1 MNSLKKWIRDIFG
14 FSGNEIN
21 GFLILIPL
29 MVILIFS
36 EPIYSSFI
44 AHTERN
50 DDQDKIVLDSL
61 LSLLKNDQPAP
72 TQPGS
77 QRFHSFPFNPNTA
90 PLDTL
95 LKLGFS
101 ETSANRIAA
110 YRAKG
115 GSFRIKSD
123 LLKIYGL
130 DSTLYKQLYGNIL
143 LPSLRKQRKQETAY
157 RSQFTRKGTLKTK
170 GEKPSFDLNVADT
183 LLLKTV
189 YGIGSKLASRI
200 IKFRNGLGG
209 FIQSEQ
215 LKEVYGLDSMVVNR
229 LTKMSFIAAGFTPV
243 KLNINTASEEQLSA
257 HPYIRYKTARV
268 LITYRFQHGDFK
280 EVHDIKKLQVITQEE
295 VEKILPYISV
305 SN

>member
-21 GFLILIPL
+21 GFVILLPL
-29 MVILIFS
+29 MLILIFS

-50 DDQDKIVLDSL
+50 HDQDKIVLDSL
-61 LSLLKNDQPAP
+61 LSQWKTPQPAP
-72 TQPGS
+72 THRES
-77 QRFHSFPFNPNTA
+77 RLFHSFPFDPNTA
-90 PLDTL
+90 SFDTL
-95 LKLGFS
+95 QKLGFS

-115 GSFRIKSD
+115 GTFRIKSD

-130 DSTLYKQLYGNIL
+130 DSTLYKQLYHNIS

-157 RSQFTRKGTLKTK
+157 RSQFTRKEPFKTK

-183 LLLKTV
+183 ILLKTV
-189 YGIGSKLASRI
+189 YGIGSKLAIRI
-200 IKFRNGLGG
+200 VKFRKGLGG
-209 FIQSEQ
+209 FIKSEQ

-229 LTKMSFIAAGFTPV
+229 LTNMTFIAAGFTPV
-243 KLNINTASEEQLSA
+243 KLNINTASEEQLSS
-257 HPYIRYKTARV
+257 HPYIRYKTARA

-280 EVHDIKKLQVITQEE
+280 EVHDIKKLPVLTPEE
-295 VEKILPYISV
+295 VEKILPYISI

>member
-36 EPIYSSFI
+36 EPLYSTFI
-44 AHTERN
+44 AHKARN
-50 DDQDKIVLDSL
+50 DDQDGKMLDSL
-61 LSLLKNDQPAP
+61 LSLWKTARPDSQSQP
-72 TQPGS
+72 Q
-77 QRFHSFPFNPNTA
+77 QFLSFAFDPNTA
-90 PLDTL
+90 SLDTL

-115 GSFRIKSD
+115 GTFRIKSD

-130 DSTLYKQLYGNIL
+130 DSTLYKQLYGNIF
-143 LPSLRKQRKQETAY
+143 LPSLIKQRKQETVY
-157 RSQFTRKGTLKTK
+157 RSQFTRKETFKTK

-243 KLNINTASEEQLSA
+243 KLNINTASEDQLSA
-257 HPYIRYKTARV
+257 HPYIRYKTARAM
-268 LITYRFQHGDFK
+268 ITYRFQHGDFK
-280 EVHDIKKLQVITQEE
+280 EVLDIKKLPVLTQEE
-295 VEKILPYISV
+295 AEKILPYISV